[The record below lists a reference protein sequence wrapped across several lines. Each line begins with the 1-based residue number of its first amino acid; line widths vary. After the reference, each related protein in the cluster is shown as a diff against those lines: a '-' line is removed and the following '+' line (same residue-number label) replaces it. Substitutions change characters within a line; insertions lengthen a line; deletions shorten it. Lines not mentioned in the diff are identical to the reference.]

1 MAKVV
6 EADGISGSGPAGAD
20 LYEIHFANVRG
31 VGSDTYL
38 TVRLPASAARQLAD
52 GINASLPKGNG

>member
-1 MAKVV
+1 MAKEVD
-6 EADGISGSGPAGAD
+6 ADGISGCGPAETD
-20 LYEIHFANVRG
+20 LFEIHFANVRG
-31 VGSDTYL
+31 IEPEVNL